1 MEIKKSKKADIDNY
15 RATWFLLGV
24 VFALSLLFV
33 AFEYTATDG
42 GAPDDEELLEDMS
55 LDMDIYPSIEV
66 RSFRT
71 ATARAEEKLSHDR
84 LRIAGNEA
92 KSGETKDKS
101 DEKADTARYAEQ
113 PTLPAPAPT
122 EETETQEDKPETPV
136 LNFRVVEQIP
146 EFPGGM
152 GAFIQWLSVNLR
164 YPEQARDRKIQGKVV
179 VSFIVNEDG
188 SISDAKVMKGVN
200 PLLDRE
206 AIRVMGLMPKWKPGV
221 DKDKP
226 CRTMFAIPIVFKI

>member
-1 MEIKKSKKADIDNY
+1 
-15 RATWFLLGV
+15 
-24 VFALSLLFV
+24 
-33 AFEYTATDG
+33 
-42 GAPDDEELLEDMS
+42 
-55 LDMDIYPSIEV
+55 
-66 RSFRT
+66 
-71 ATARAEEKLSHDR
+71 
-84 LRIAGNEA
+84 
-92 KSGETKDKS
+92 
-101 DEKADTARYAEQ
+101 
-113 PTLPAPAPT
+113 
-122 EETETQEDKPETPV
+122 
-136 LNFRVVEQIP
+136 
-146 EFPGGM
+146 M

-206 AIRVMGLMPKWKPGV
+206 AMRVIGMMPKWKPGV